1 MRVLLVLIHVAIC
14 IGLVLIVLLQKGKG
28 AGMGAAFGGS
38 SQAVFG
44 GAGASS
50 FMQKLTTAVA
60 VLFMFTSLG
69 LTLMYGQGGRSSIM
83 EDMEG
88 RQIPAA
94 ESTSEP
100 ARQ

>member
-1 MRVLLVLIHVAIC
+1 MKILLVLIHVAVC

-44 GAGASS
+44 GAGAST
-50 FMQKLTTAVA
+50 FMQKMTTAVA

-69 LTLMYGQGGRSSIM
+69 LTLMFGQGIRSSV
-83 EDMEG
+83 MEG
-88 RQIPAA
+88 VAGSVPPVA
-94 ESTSEP
+94 ESGTDP
-100 ARQ
+100 ARK